1 MQTYRTKGKMD
12 RRALLHFLESTGMLS
27 AKKVSEQV
35 LTNLTKVQSRY
46 LRTDRIGRVSARS

>member
-27 AKKVSEQV
+27 AKKVSEHKAGTYE
-35 LTNLTKVQSRY
+35 LT
-46 LRTDRIGRVSARS
+46 G